1 MAVNVLEALIYGL
14 VVSGSPSAAS
24 CTLSSDGVTVRCDN
38 GMTVSA
44 DAGGQVLTYADGVT
58 VTKQPDGSVV
68 FSNGIEAHFDSFG
81 WIEFSNGV
89 AVRRETLPDRGV
101 GFLVGGELFCQ
112 PIGRVAARCDPL

>member
-24 CTLSSDGVTVRCDN
+24 CTLSSDGVTVRCDS

-44 DAGGQVLTYADGVT
+44 DAGGQVLTYPDGVT
-58 VTKQPDGSVV
+58 VTKQPDGSIV

-89 AVRRETLPDRGV
+89 AVRRQTLPERGA
-101 GFLVGGELFCQ
+101 GFLIGSDLFCQ